1 MTMFQYFD
9 DDGNFIIESGSDGAP
24 LPVFK
29 VSGSSVYISGSLL
42 PADTGTDSPITE
54 LGSVEKPWKEL
65 YVESG
70 SINFI
75 DPKVGVSHND
85 RRVKFS
91 RKDVEDLKAG
101 RSLND
106 SGHMSASGD
115 LHVVGKSELRGEN
128 RFIGNTSISGFTDI
142 IGQFRVNGA
151 QVTDFKESLDYAR
164 ALKGAANPDITATEF
179 AQLDGIGNSTIATQL
194 AAKQATLTFGKSSG
208 NALKSEETLS
218 TNDVLLMGSSHVKG
232 RTYSQFKGDL
242 SLVKGDVGLGNVDNT
257 SDANKPVSTATQTA
271 LNAKATT
278 AAVAGDLLPDAD
290 GTRDLGASDKEW
302 QDLYVDGIAYTDS
315 ISNAGTLTTVGFR
328 ATTDF
333 ASQGLHILGGSG
345 AVTIS
350 QIPANGL
357 LDARTAN
364 VFYMGVNGD
373 INGIRG
379 TRVMGQVV
387 TIIQPNLR
395 TNTFIHQ
402 SSNVN
407 IHSTEKF
414 VLTANRDLRARG
426 PLSIR
431 FIYDGVVRCWYR
443 LI

>member
-151 QVTDFKESLDYAR
+151 QVTDFKESLDYAK

-194 AAKQATLTFGKSSG
+194 AAKQDNITFGKSSG
-208 NALKSEETLS
+208 NALKSEEALT

-232 RTYSQFKGDL
+232 RTYSELKGDL

-257 SDANKPVSTATQTA
+257 TDANKPVSTATQTA
-271 LNAKATT
+271 LNGKYT
-278 AAVAGDLLPDAD
+278 
-290 GTRDLGASDKEW
+290 LGATVPSDLNPDRDARFTLGAANARWSE
-302 QDLYVDGIAYTDS
+302 LYVQTSVTDGFQVS
-315 ISNAGTLTTVGFR
+315 KGV
-328 ATTDF
+328 
-333 ASQGLHILGGSG
+333 HILGGAG
-345 AVTIS
+345 AVTVS
-350 QIPANGL
+350 QIPTDGV
-357 LDARTAN
+357 LDARAAN

-373 INGIRG
+373 INGIVG
-379 TRVMGQVV
+379 SRVTGQVV

-407 IHSTEKF
+407 IHGTEKF

-431 FIYDGVVRCWYR
+431 FIYDGTLRVWYR

>member
-1 MTMFQYFD
+1 MFQYFD

-151 QVTDFKESLDYAR
+151 QVTDFKESLDYAK

-194 AAKQATLTFGKSSG
+194 AAKQDNITFGKSSG
-208 NALKSEETLS
+208 NALKSEEALT

-232 RTYSQFKGDL
+232 RTYSELKGDL
-242 SLVKGDVGLGNVDNT
+242 SLVKGDVGLGNVD
-257 SDANKPVSTATQTA
+257 
-271 LNAKATT
+271 
-278 AAVAGDLLPDAD
+278 
-290 GTRDLGASDKEW
+290 
-302 QDLYVDGIAYTDS
+302 
-315 ISNAGTLTTVGFR
+315 
-328 ATTDF
+328 
-333 ASQGLHILGGSG
+333 
-345 AVTIS
+345 
-350 QIPANGL
+350 
-357 LDARTAN
+357 
-364 VFYMGVNGD
+364 
-373 INGIRG
+373 
-379 TRVMGQVV
+379 
-387 TIIQPNLR
+387 
-395 TNTFIHQ
+395 
-402 SSNVN
+402 
-407 IHSTEKF
+407 
-414 VLTANRDLRARG
+414 
-426 PLSIR
+426 
-431 FIYDGVVRCWYR
+431 
-443 LI
+443 